1 MKNLKGIFTQVGHI
15 PGTNKSLLNDLDGD
29 SYKMAVLRNPIDSVI
44 SLYVHSAY
52 VSSGSRVFSMDA
64 LKMFVSSY
72 VDHHKVLEQHSDK
85 VEFYRFEDLNKI
97 VFHVASKFV
106 EIPSDYILEPT
117 EDEGNNYASIK
128 PTEFYA
134 EVMSNIQDYSVF
146 DPAFEIY
153 NRLIEKSSIIV

>member
-52 VSSGSRVFSMDA
+52 VSDGSRVFSLDA
-64 LKMFVSSY
+64 LKMFISSY
-72 VDHHKVLEQHSDK
+72 VDYHNVLEQHSDK
-85 VEFYRFEDLNKI
+85 VEFYRFEDLEKI

-106 EIPSDYILEPT
+106 EVPEGYVLEPT

-128 PTEFYA
+128 ATEFYE
-134 EVMSNIQDYSVF
+134 EVMSSINDYSIF
-146 DPAFEIY
+146 DPAFDIY
-153 NRLIEKSSIIV
+153 NRLVQKASIIV